1 MKKFIGIITIII
13 LIIVLIIG
21 RKSQD
26 LMENSL
32 DQAPEVFKWIKESF
46 IDYEFKVSKNLDSF
60 IISGEYDLNDDGIK
74 DKIILNLNGYD
85 NRRED
90 SYIEV
95 NGIRKDVYMDHTY
108 DGEVR
113 LLDLDKSDNFIEIAF
128 FDEGPSADP
137 QYHIYRYDG
146 KELYKLGNID
156 DEALIDGYNKII
168 PSIYKSDFEPMFYSA
183 WIEVKDDKFVFKN
196 KNVDEYL
203 GKTYTLKKRDSVFF
217 SPMEEMDEDFQP
229 TWEDTRNFE
238 TTELKLLDLS
248 FPYDDKDLL
257 NFYFVELSSGEKG
270 IMYFWLGD

>member
-1 MKKFIGIITIII
+1 MKKLIGIITIII

-21 RKSQD
+21 CKSQD
-26 LMENSL
+26 LIGKSS

-46 IDYEFKVSKNLDSF
+46 IDYEFKVTENLDSF

-74 DKIILNLNGYD
+74 DKISLSLKGYD
-85 NRRED
+85 NRREE

-95 NGIRKDVYMDHTY
+95 NGIRKDVYIDYTY
-108 DGEVR
+108 DGEVK
-113 LLDLDKSDNFIEIAF
+113 LLDLDKNDNFIEIAF

-168 PSIYKSDFEPMFYSA
+168 PSIYKSHFEPTFYSA
-183 WIEVKDDKFVFKN
+183 WLEVKDDKFIFKN
-196 KNVDEYL
+196 KSVDEYL

-217 SPMEEMDEDFQP
+217 STMEEMDKDFQP
-229 TWEDTRNFE
+229 TWEEARTFE
-238 TTELKLLDLS
+238 TTELKLIELYY
-248 FPYDDKDLL
+248 PYDDKNFL
-257 NFYFVELSSGEKG
+257 NFYFVELPSGEKG